1 MRIPPVVMAL
11 ASAVLL
17 ILGVSAQPAA
27 AAGDDAGSFIGQTAD
42 RVLKLARNQQLSQ
55 AQFRQELHTI
65 ADQDFDTPRIAQFVL
80 GRYWKTAS
88 DTDKQQFVQA
98 FEDYMVNVYAT
109 RFRQYSGANF
119 KVVAQRE
126 EGNTTM
132 VTTEIDQGNGK
143 PPAKVIWQVG
153 KTPNG
158 YKITDVSIEGVSQ
171 AITYRQEFSS
181 VLEQQGG
188 QVSALTQSLRQK
200 AAAANS

>member
-1 MRIPPVVMAL
+1 MRISPVLIAL
-11 ASAVLL
+11 AGALMLL
-17 ILGVSAQPAA
+17 MSGAPQRPAA
-27 AAGDDAGSFIGQTAD
+27 AAGNDAASFIASTAD
-42 RVLKLARNQQLSQ
+42 RVLKLARNQQLSHQ
-55 AQFRQELHTI
+55 QFKQQLHEL
-65 ADQDFDTPRIAQFVL
+65 ADRDFDTPRIAQFVL
-80 GRYWKTAS
+80 GRYWRTAS
-88 DTDKQQFVQA
+88 EQDRQQFIQA

-119 KVVAQRE
+119 KVTGQRQ

-143 PPAKVIWQVG
+143 PPAKVIWQVAKVG
-153 KTPNG
+153 DG

-171 AITYRQEFSS
+171 AVTYRQEFAS

-200 AAAANS
+200 ASG